1 MYILFYLY
9 IYIFYQIYYVL
20 HIRFT
25 LLVRRCVCI
34 QKGTSWEWVVLGA
47 LYTCNGLVCS
57 LQSHLCSYFPCF
69 RIELSHEK
77 TQQKNTKHIARS
89 IELCHLHLFFFVFS
103 FFWGGFFLVCL
114 FLLFS
119 GSLFDVDCFFWAGKT
134 TQRWHDLTLCDFSP
148 LRGCK
153 LVFGCFIVGFLSVVP
168 LENHVKT
175 VETCMYQ
182 WGKLKG
188 CGHGLG
194 MFENLGVVDMD

>member
-1 MYILFYLY
+1 M
-9 IYIFYQIYYVL
+9 
-20 HIRFT
+20 
-25 LLVRRCVCI
+25 
-34 QKGTSWEWVVLGA
+34 
-47 LYTCNGLVCS
+47 
-57 LQSHLCSYFPCF
+57 
-69 RIELSHEK
+69 
-77 TQQKNTKHIARS
+77 
-89 IELCHLHLFFFVFS
+89 FS

-119 GSLFDVDCFFWAGKT
+119 GSLFDVDFFFWAGKT

-175 VETCMYQ
+175 EETCMYQ

>member
-1 MYILFYLY
+1 MGSFLFVC
-9 IYIFYQIYYVL
+9 FFCFQ
-20 HIRFT
+20 
-25 LLVRRCVCI
+25 VR
-34 QKGTSWEWVVLGA
+34 
-47 LYTCNGLVCS
+47 
-57 LQSHLCSYFPCF
+57 
-69 RIELSHEK
+69 
-77 TQQKNTKHIARS
+77 
-89 IELCHLHLFFFVFS
+89 
-103 FFWGGFFLVCL
+103 CL
-114 FLLFS
+114 MLI
-119 GSLFDVDCFFWAGKT
+119 VFFWAGKT